1 VIKVYVDTI
10 YSEKYTKRVLK
21 KLLKKY
27 VLEWLGSTEFRSTFN
42 LKESVNY
49 CGQHKMELI
58 TYHIESL
65 MEENRRLETVY
76 EKIIEFKDFRD
87 LLNYLSPH
95 PYDTAESTLLD
106 LLRNHKKIT
115 IIEHQKNDT
124 FKFYLT
130 DEISEYREETERIAN
145 LSVFFRSYIEVL
157 LDIKKEAYNF
167 DQLYEFLLE
176 EEINYDSAKNYQDF
190 LYFKKEKAYS
200 VAEILKLLENKKI
213 MTPKKIFIE
222 QIKKDH
228 NRFYKIIKD
237 YYGLRYWDSEAE
249 FRAQLKLFDNF
260 YQAGNKKYLELG
272 EQLLE
277 LLKKVNKP
285 ENEKKRLERTIN
297 RVLERG

>member
-1 VIKVYVDTI
+1 MYLDTA

-42 LKESVNY
+42 LKEAVDY

-58 TYHIESL
+58 IYHVESL
-65 MEENRRLETVY
+65 MEENRSLEVVY
-76 EKIIEFKDFRD
+76 EKILDFRDFRD

-95 PYDTAESTLLD
+95 PYDTAESTFLE

-115 IIEHQKNDT
+115 ILEHRENDT

-130 DEISEYREETERIAN
+130 DEMSEYREETERIAN
-145 LSVFFRSYIEVL
+145 LSVFFRSYIEIL
-157 LDIKKEAYNF
+157 LDIKQEAFTF
-167 DQLYEFLLE
+167 DKLYEFLLE
-176 EEINYDSAKNYQDF
+176 EEISYDSAKNYQDF
-190 LYFKKEKAYS
+190 LYFRKEKAYS
-200 VAEILKLLENKKI
+200 VSEILKLLEEEKI

-228 NRFYKIIKD
+228 NRFFKIIED
-237 YYGLRYWDSEAE
+237 YYGLRYWNPEAE
-249 FRAQLKLFDNF
+249 FRAHIKLFDNF
-260 YQAGNKKYLELG
+260 YQEGNKNYLDLG
-272 EQLLE
+272 KKVLKLLE
-277 LLKKVNKP
+277 KIDKP
-285 ENEKKRLERTIN
+285 EKEKNRLEKTIN